1 MAKSKKIGVGS
12 QVIIPAGSKVT
23 VRGQTTKRQED
34 SIVTVRKLDQTRAGN
49 LKVTWKSNGY
59 MASTV
64 LK

>member
-1 MAKSKKIGVGS
+1 MAKAKKIVVGS
-12 QVIIPAGSKVT
+12 QVVIPAGSRVT
-23 VRGQTTKRQED
+23 VRGNTVKRQD
-34 SIVTVRKLDQTRAGN
+34 DAIVTVRKLDTTRAGN